1 METNIN
7 VKTMDKIK
15 TTHVGSLP
23 RSKKLSEILFK
34 KDKNELFDQEEL
46 DKIIEED
53 VKKIVKKQIDIG
65 IDIIS
70 DGEMSKISYATYVK
84 DRLHGFSGESERRA
98 PKDLDDFPS
107 YKEKIVKSGGTPTY
121 TRPCCTADLK
131 IKDTKSLTKDISNLK
146 SALKKNNHAQGFINS
161 ASPGVISNF
170 LPNKFYKNDDD
181 YLEALSKMM
190 KTEYDEITKNNL
202 LLQID
207 CPDLALARHMTFKN
221 VSDEEFLV
229 RAEKQIE
236 CLNEAIKDIDASKLR
251 MHICWGN
258 YEGPHIHDIGL
269 EKILP
274 IALKA
279 NIQTYLIEASNPRHA
294 HEWKVF
300 ENIKLPYDKVI
311 VPGVIDSTSN
321 FVEHE
326 ELVKNRIIQ
335 YSKVIDKNQLMAGS
349 DCGFSTFAGFGNVD
363 ENIVYKKFE
372 SLVAGA
378 ELASNAI

>member
-1 METNIN
+1 MS
-7 VKTMDKIK
+7 KIK

-23 RSKKLSEILFK
+23 RSKELSELLFK
-34 KDKNELFDQEEL
+34 KDKKELFDQSQL
-46 DKIIEED
+46 DKIIED
-53 VKKIVKKQIDIG
+53 NVNKIVKKQIDIG

-84 DRLHGFSGESERRA
+84 DRIQGFSGESERKA

-107 YKEKIVKSGGTPTY
+107 YKEKIARSGGTPTY
-121 TRPCCTADLK
+121 TRPCCTDELK
-131 IKDTKSLTKDISNLK
+131 IKDTKSLTNDIDNLK
-146 SALKKNNHAQGFINS
+146 KALKINNHDIAFMNS

-170 LPNKFYKNDDD
+170 LPNKFYKNDDE
-181 YLEALSKMM
+181 YLNSLSKIM
-190 KTEYDEITKNNL
+190 KLEYEEITNNNL
-202 LLQID
+202 YLQID
-207 CPDLALARHMTFKN
+207 CPDLALARHMTFKD
-221 VSDEEFLV
+221 VDEKSFLF
-229 RAEKQIE
+229 RAEKQVE
-236 CLNEAIKDIDASKLR
+236 FLNEAVRDIDSSKLR

-258 YEGPHIHDIGL
+258 YEGPHTYDIAL

-274 IALKA
+274 IAFKA

-300 ENIKLPYDKVI
+300 ENIKVPNDKII

-326 ELVKNRIIQ
+326 ELVKERIIK
-335 YSKVIDKNQLMAGS
+335 YSKVIPKDQLMAGS

-378 ELASNAI
+378 TLASNAI